1 MNRDEKNEMVSALA
15 DIFNKT
21 QVGLLVDY
29 RGLNVAAVTDLR
41 GRLHEQAVQMRV
53 LKNRIAKIAIQGT
66 PFESLTENLSEPR
79 ALIYADDP
87 VAPAK
92 VVSKFLAENDKLEFI
107 AGLLVTASGSEA
119 LDLSR
124 IKALGSL
131 PSREELLAQIMGML
145 SSVPTV
151 FVRTLNEVPSKFV
164 RMLAAV
170 RESKGGGQ

>member
-1 MNRDEKNEMVSALA
+1 MNRDQKNEMVSALA

-29 RGLNVAAVTDLR
+29 RGLDVADVTDLR

-53 LKNRIAKIAIQGT
+53 LKNRIAKIAIKGT
-66 PFESLTENLSEPR
+66 PFESLAENLTDPR
-79 ALIYADDP
+79 ALIYGDDP

-92 VVSKFLAENDKLEFI
+92 VVSKFMADNDKLEFI
-107 AGLLVTASGSEA
+107 AGLLLTASGGEV
-119 LDLSR
+119 LDLDR

-131 PSREELLAQIMGML
+131 PSRDELLAQMMGLL
-145 SSVPTV
+145 SSVPAG

-164 RMLAAV
+164 RTLAALQ
-170 RESKGGGQ
+170 ESKGGG